1 MEFELEDEEKES
13 KIVVHDVVQKDI
25 GRLSCRFQDLDLVE
39 FQNVLKGGLRN
50 SKQSKT
56 WVENAFKE
64 FHKHC
69 GYCTNL
75 DIDDLSKK
83 KDLVPFVDVLVIFM
97 F

>member
-1 MEFELEDEEKES
+1 LNSSRRVETKLSKLYQLFNATFEKP
-13 KIVVHDVVQKDI
+13 
-25 GRLSCRFQDLDLVE
+25 F
-39 FQNVLKGGLRN
+39 FM
-50 SKQSKT
+50 

-75 DIDDLSKK
+75 DIDDLSKQ